1 MTEKRTLTDMLES
14 LPAVC
19 RQQRKYMGMTQKDA
33 ADLLYDKYGLKKDPS
48 KISQFESGKVLFPDF
63 LSEYCELLG
72 LDFFLP
78 EYKRR
83 KVKMKLM
90 NEEVINHAIRQTI
103 YGILNDIG
111 NAGKEGVDYCLD
123 IRKVN
128 SFYIGIVCWK
138 ALFTENAAKICYLH
152 KTALYA
158 FRIEEDSLV
167 LCGRMNCCQAEAP
180 FWNNLEYCKE
190 IACYL
195 DSESGTYGEMGL
207 YMAEV
212 VAAHAA
218 ELKKAG
224 KEEFGF
230 QKGTI
235 TYIDDTYVYE
245 DERRKGCFTALMKSA
260 GILKDQNPFENT
272 WIACPFPLYL
282 SESEDRLQEL
292 EYYFYAESEEEDREC
307 GYRNVNI
314 LKKFGA
320 TDIVPLCDATNGRFP
335 FVVCN
340 SLYREYADIYGNDP
354 EKLENILE
362 KYDI

>member
-111 NAGKEGVDYCLD
+111 NAGKEG
-123 IRKVN
+123 
-128 SFYIGIVCWK
+128 
-138 ALFTENAAKICYLH
+138 
-152 KTALYA
+152 
-158 FRIEEDSLV
+158 
-167 LCGRMNCCQAEAP
+167 MNCCQAEAP

-224 KEEFGF
+224 KEEFGI

>member
-1 MTEKRTLTDMLES
+1 M
-14 LPAVC
+14 
-19 RQQRKYMGMTQKDA
+19 
-33 ADLLYDKYGLKKDPS
+33 
-48 KISQFESGKVLFPDF
+48 
-63 LSEYCELLG
+63 
-72 LDFFLP
+72 
-78 EYKRR
+78 
-83 KVKMKLM
+83 
-90 NEEVINHAIRQTI
+90 
-103 YGILNDIG
+103 
-111 NAGKEGVDYCLD
+111 
-123 IRKVN
+123 
-128 SFYIGIVCWK
+128 
-138 ALFTENAAKICYLH
+138 
-152 KTALYA
+152 
-158 FRIEEDSLV
+158 
-167 LCGRMNCCQAEAP
+167 
-180 FWNNLEYCKE
+180 EYCKE

-212 VAAHAA
+212 VAAHAT

-235 TYIDDTYVYE
+235 TYIDDIYVYE

-282 SESEDRLQEL
+282 SESEDRLQEP

-340 SLYREYADIYGNDP
+340 SSYREYADIYGNDP
-354 EKLENILE
+354 ARLE
-362 KYDI
+362 KTLEEYDM